1 MCLTYTISYS
11 FSIGVS
17 MKCRKKIYEE
27 QIKLQKC
34 DISIWNPFRKIMCV
48 TILFMTPISVG
59 QSLEQGFCIS
69 NFLSEW
75 KQTNTGSN
83 TEITKFFRTPF
94 LKLICQSALKLNFFM
109 ILKINLLLIK
119 FSLVSEKDNTESCGY
134 HSNSRYKRDSRKM
147 AVQYTVW

>member
-1 MCLTYTISYS
+1 MFNIYDKLLIFNWSFHEVSQEDLWRTNKITEMWHQHLEPFQKNNVCDNTVYDTCLS
-11 FSIGVS
+11 
-17 MKCRKKIYEE
+17 R
-27 QIKLQKC
+27 
-34 DISIWNPFRKIMCV
+34 
-48 TILFMTPISVG
+48 SVVRT
-59 QSLEQGFCIS
+59 

-83 TEITKFFRTPF
+83 TQITKFFRTPF

-119 FSLVSEKDNTESCGY
+119 FSLVSEKDNTESCGC
-134 HSNSRYKRDSRKM
+134 HSNGRYKRDSWKM